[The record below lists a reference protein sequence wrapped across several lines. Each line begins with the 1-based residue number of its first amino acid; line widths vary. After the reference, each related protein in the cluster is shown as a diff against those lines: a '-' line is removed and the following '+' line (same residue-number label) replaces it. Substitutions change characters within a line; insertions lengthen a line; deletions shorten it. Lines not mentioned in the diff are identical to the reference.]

1 MTDTADEKPQHATRP
16 MLPEEQE
23 VGSDDPET
31 QAEIILAES
40 EARTQDPDAGV
51 GESPSNV

>member
-1 MTDTADEKPQHATRP
+1 MTDTADQHPPHDTRP

-31 QAEIILAES
+31 QAEVILAES

-51 GESPSNV
+51 GEGPEDA